1 MFRGVNRMAQ
11 PLLQLRLDA
20 ALGENM
26 KLAHLTFTLAFTI
39 GATACTAERALSP
52 QPVAGRSVATAVAPG
67 ASQVPLLFVV
77 DGVRLQRDQVP
88 SLTSDQIA
96 KVKVLK
102 GNAALRLYGPDASYG
117 VVVITTRASLGPRA

>member
-1 MFRGVNRMAQ
+1 
-11 PLLQLRLDA
+11 
-20 ALGENM
+20 M
-26 KLAHLTFTLAFTI
+26 KLAHLTLTLALAI

-52 QPVAGRSVATAVAPG
+52 QPVAGRSVATAVATG
-67 ASQVPLLFVV
+67 VTQVPLLFVV

-88 SLTSDQIA
+88 SLTSDQIS

-117 VVVITTRASLGPRA
+117 VVVITTKSSLGPRA